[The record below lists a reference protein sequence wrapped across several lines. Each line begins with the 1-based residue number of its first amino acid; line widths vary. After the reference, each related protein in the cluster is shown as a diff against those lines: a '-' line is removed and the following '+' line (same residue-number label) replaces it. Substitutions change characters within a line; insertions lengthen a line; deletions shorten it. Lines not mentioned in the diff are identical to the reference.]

1 MAIHAQWM
9 VSDIAPLPFMTL
21 FCLNFLGQF
30 HAHPGVGT
38 ERKHLAWQLGGK
50 GCLAVKLDIQML
62 PWLRSLDWCSPGV
75 WEVIKNRTVV
85 CQDTGCPSHP
95 KNFCP
100 ILVTA
105 PTPGL
110 LPRQNKNNCRD
121 ACPLWAPVN
130 ELGTKRPR
138 SNVSPEPSG
147 LLWGSV
153 PIPRGY
159 HHCCPA
165 AKSSQKYLIL
175 MSQLSGS
182 INQHFY

>member
-75 WEVIKNRTVV
+75 WEVIKNWTVV

-110 LPRQNKNNCRD
+110 LPKQNKNNCRD

-130 ELGTKRPR
+130 ELGTQRDPEAMCHQ
-138 SNVSPEPSG
+138 SPQVCCEVVSPSPVATITVV
-147 LLWGSV
+147 LLQS
-153 PIPRGY
+153 PRRNTWFWWVNFLG
-159 HHCCPA
+159 
-165 AKSSQKYLIL
+165 Q
-175 MSQLSGS
+175 
-182 INQHFY
+182 